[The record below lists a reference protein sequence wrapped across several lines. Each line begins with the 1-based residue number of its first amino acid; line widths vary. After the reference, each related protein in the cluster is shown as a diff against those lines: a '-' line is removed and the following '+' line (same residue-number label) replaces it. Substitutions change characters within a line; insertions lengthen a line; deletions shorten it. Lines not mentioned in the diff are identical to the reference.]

1 MGKTIADVLSKAD
14 KQLVMEGQ
22 EPAQFW
28 VALGGKAPYASDKRY
43 LMTSF
48 NVSSASL
55 NLCSSKGIIRCLINP
70 VCIPFTSTR
79 LEKVSPMHSPR
90 LFECSNQTGQFRM
103 NEVAHFTQDD
113 LDEDDVMLLDTWDEV
128 GLSDATFFCA

>member
-1 MGKTIADVLSKAD
+1 
-14 KQLVMEGQ
+14 
-22 EPAQFW
+22 
-28 VALGGKAPYASDKRY
+28 
-43 LMTSF
+43 
-48 NVSSASL
+48 
-55 NLCSSKGIIRCLINP
+55 
-70 VCIPFTSTR
+70 
-79 LEKVSPMHSPR
+79 MHSPR